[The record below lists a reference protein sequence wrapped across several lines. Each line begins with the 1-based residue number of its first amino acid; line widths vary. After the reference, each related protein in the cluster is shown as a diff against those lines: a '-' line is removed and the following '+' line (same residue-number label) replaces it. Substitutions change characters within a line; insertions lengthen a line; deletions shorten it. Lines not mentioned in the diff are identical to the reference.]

1 MIHSTKKLGERF
13 ATAACEITIS
23 QFSNAT
29 NLHKGLDVKF
39 SISIRFDY
47 TLFRDDTADV
57 TIGGDI
63 KGGIPARH
71 VGRCLGGR
79 NKFGGGSFLD
89 WYHFSRFKRNIQR
102 SNGSCHIKGDLVEG
116 SNDGKVVGSN
126 FVRRVS
132 ISANTICTND
142 TSVNLLGL

>member
-1 MIHSTKKLGERF
+1 MK
-13 ATAACEITIS
+13 IS

-39 SISIRFDY
+39 SIGIRFDH

-57 TIGGDI
+57 AIRGDI
-63 KGGIPARH
+63 KGRIPARH
-71 VGRCLGGR
+71 VGRRLGGR

-102 SNGSCHIKGDLVEG
+102 SNGSCHIKWDFVEG
-116 SNDGKVVGSN
+116 GNDGKVVGSN
-126 FVRRVS
+126 FVCRVS
-132 ISANTICTND
+132 IGTNTICANNA
-142 TSVNLLGL
+142 SVNLLGLSIENNQSQ